1 MPVRKMPQNLEA
13 EMSVLGVAFL
23 NKNALVKICEKLYSD
38 IFYSEANKK
47 LFEAIKALYDARI
60 PVDITTVKEELDKKK
75 NLTAVGGI
83 EYISEVIDSVATAAN
98 LDYYIKIVKDKA
110 VLRNLIDTA
119 TDIVT
124 DSYEEE
130 GEVTSILDE
139 AEKRILNVVKER
151 QTSDFIPIKE
161 AIARA
166 QEQLEF
172 LAKNKNGLTGIPS
185 GFTDLDKTT
194 TGFHPGELIIIAARP
209 GMGKTAFA
217 LNIATYAAKTTKKAV
232 AIFNLEMPAEQ
243 IVNRMRSA
251 VGQVDAHKLQTGML
265 SNEDWK
271 RINEANSQLSDTNIQ
286 IVDDAGITASEIK
299 AKCRTLA
306 NKEEGLGL
314 VIIDYLQL
322 VTAGGR
328 RPDSR
333 QQEVSEI
340 SRSLKTMA
348 MELKVPVIALAQL
361 NRSVEQRKEDK
372 RPVLSDLRES
382 GSIEQDADLVLFIHR
397 NDYYKAKEE
406 IGAQK
411 NVVADIII
419 AKHRKGSTGKFQL
432 LFELDMSN
440 FRNYLAS
447 PKEGEGYED

>member
-23 NKNALVKICEKLYSD
+23 NKNALVKICEELYSD
-38 IFYSEANKK
+38 MFYSEANKK
-47 LFEAIKALYDARI
+47 LFEAIKSLYDAKVPI
-60 PVDITTVKEELDKKK
+60 DITTVKEELDKRKDL
-75 NLTAVGGI
+75 NAVGGI
-83 EYISEVIDSVATAAN
+83 EYIGEVIDSVATAAN
-98 LDYYIKIVKDKA
+98 LDYYMKIVKDKA
-110 VLRNLIDTA
+110 LLRNLIDTA

-124 DSYEEE
+124 DSYEED
-130 GEVTSILDE
+130 GEVTAILDE

-151 QTSDFIPIKE
+151 QTSDFIHIKD

-166 QEQLEF
+166 QEQLEE
-172 LAKNKNGLTGIPS
+172 LAKNKSAITGVPT
-185 GFTDLDKTT
+185 GFADLDKATA
-194 TGFHPGELIIIAARP
+194 GLHPGELIIVAARP

-217 LNIATYAAKTTKKAV
+217 LNIATYAAQSTKKAV

-251 VGQVDAHKLQTGML
+251 VGQVDSHRIQTGQL
-265 SNEDWK
+265 NNDDWK
-271 RINEANSQLSDTNIQ
+271 RINEANSQLAETNIQ

-299 AKCRTLA
+299 AKCRSLA

-322 VTAGGR
+322 VTSGGR

-340 SRSLKTMA
+340 SRAFKTMA

-397 NDYYKAKEE
+397 NDYYKAKGQLEAE
-406 IGAQK
+406 K

-419 AKHRKGSTGKFQL
+419 AKHRKGSTGQFQL
-432 LFELDMSN
+432 LFELNMSN

-447 PKEGEGYED
+447 PKEGENYEE

>member
-1 MPVRKMPQNLEA
+1 MPARKMPQNLEA

-23 NKNALVKICEKLYSD
+23 NKNALTKICEELYSD
-38 IFYSEANKK
+38 VFYSEANKK
-47 LFEAIKALYDARI
+47 LFEAIKSCYDQKI
-60 PVDITTVKEELDKKK
+60 PIDITTIKEELDKKK
-75 NLTAVGGI
+75 NLNAIGGI

-110 VLRNLIDTA
+110 LLRNLIDTA

-124 DSYEEE
+124 NSYEEDE
-130 GEVTSILDE
+130 DITNLLDE
-139 AEKRILNVVKER
+139 AEKKILNVVKER
-151 QTSDFIPIKE
+151 QTSDFIHIKD
-161 AIARA
+161 AIQIA
-166 QEQLEF
+166 QENLER
-172 LAKNKNGLTGIPS
+172 LSQNKSDITGLPTG
-185 GFTDLDKTT
+185 FYDLDKAAS
-194 TGFHPGELIIIAARP
+194 GLHPGELIIVAARP

-217 LNIATYAAKTTKKAV
+217 LNIAVNAAQNTKKAV

-243 IVNRMRSA
+243 LVNRMRSA
-251 VGQVDAHKLQTGML
+251 VGQIDSHKIQTGQMQH
-265 SNEDWK
+265 EDWK
-271 RINEANSQLSDTNIQ
+271 RINEANSQLAETNIQ

-322 VTAGGR
+322 VTSGGK
-328 RPDSR
+328 RPESR
-333 QQEVSEI
+333 QQEVSDI

-361 NRSVEQRKEDK
+361 SRSAEK
-372 RPVLSDLRES
+372 RENNQPMLADLRES
-382 GSIEQDADLVLFIHR
+382 GSIEQDADMVLFINR
-397 NDYYKAKEE
+397 NDYYKAKDQ
-406 IGAQK
+406 IDSSK

-432 LFELDMSN
+432 LFELNMSN
-440 FRNYLAS
+440 FRNYLATE
-447 PKEGEGYED
+447 KEEEYE